1 MMLPLSLD
9 LLIKN
14 CYLCFQYISVH
25 TFLIFTK
32 NEWKRKKKQI
42 TFLHV
47 ELEHS
52 DCSVENNCRES
63 RVKKKRIPFGSPV
76 VIQTC
81 FHSNSDKDGRSK
93 SGWRWS
99 DSGHKSKAEPQDMVV
114 SLKGQ
119 GVTRRDPENS
129 GLYTGRMEL
138 PPTKMKRH
146 MEEEVLRRRWVVQVV
161 MCYIWGIYQIF
172 QQDIE

>member
-32 NEWKRKKKQI
+32 NEWKRKKSRSHSYMLNWNTLTAPLRI
-42 TFLHV
+42 TV
-47 ELEHS
+47 GSQEL
-52 DCSVENNCRES
+52 
-63 RVKKKRIPFGSPV
+63 KKRIPFGSPV

-99 DSGHKSKAEPQDMVV
+99 DSGHKSKAEEPQDMVV